1 MDGESPKVHPP
12 FDGDIKRSWMR
23 DQKNTVNFAF
33 NREKFDGWHV
43 KVPVCPRNLSGY
55 VADDVLK
62 AERMGLLEMRQADS
76 RVLTFLCGT
85 QFPFAVTLI

>member
-1 MDGESPKVHPP
+1 
-12 FDGDIKRSWMR
+12 MR
-23 DQKNTVNFAF
+23 DQNNTVIFAF
-33 NREKFDGWHV
+33 IRPEFVGWHV
-43 KVPVCPRNLSGY
+43 NVPVCPRNLSGY

-85 QFPFAVTLI
+85 QFPFAVNLI